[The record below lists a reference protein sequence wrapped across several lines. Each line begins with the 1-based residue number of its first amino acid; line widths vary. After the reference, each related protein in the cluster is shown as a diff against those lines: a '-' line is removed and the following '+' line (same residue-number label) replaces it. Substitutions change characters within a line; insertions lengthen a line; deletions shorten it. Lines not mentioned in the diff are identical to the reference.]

1 MKWRKNRKR
10 EWTSERTRDR
20 KIRTKESRLNRKRDR
35 KIRTK
40 ESRLNRKR
48 DRVVKRRLMYGKR
61 CSQTEKERYWTKEEC
76 KEKAFECDVEE
87 IRLKT
92 EREIERTYVM
102 DADAET

>member
-10 EWTSERTRDR
+10 EWTSERTRER
-20 KIRTKESRLNRKRDR
+20 KIRTQESRLNRKRDR
-35 KIRTK
+35 G
-40 ESRLNRKR
+40 
-48 DRVVKRRLMYGKR
+48 VKGRHMYGKR
-61 CSQTEKERYWTKEEC
+61 CSQTEKERYWTKKEC

>member
-10 EWTSERTRDR
+10 EWTSER
-20 KIRTKESRLNRKRDR
+20 IRDR

-48 DRVVKRRLMYGKR
+48 DRVVKRRLMYWKK
-61 CSQTEKERYWTKEEC
+61 CSQTEKERYWKKKEC
-76 KEKAFECDVEE
+76 KEKAFDCDVEE